1 MEKLLEL
8 LAGVTEETS
17 IEEARRIILDVSDAL
32 EGIRSETEGFKNL
45 VNEQQ
50 TEIDNLHAE
59 IARLKEENG
68 RIYRERAETIQKNID
83 EKLDEVTDKTDAEIE
98 QELIDNIDI

>member
-17 IEEARRIILDVSDAL
+17 IEEARRVILDVSDAL
-32 EGIRSETEGFKNL
+32 NGIRKDTEGYKEL

-68 RIYRERAETIQKNID
+68 RIYRERAERIQENID
-83 EKLDEVTDKTDAEIE
+83 EKIDDVVEKTDDEIE
-98 QELIDNIDI
+98 QELIENIDI